1 MRMVP
6 GRWTPRFRSRTPR
19 MPSCGA
25 RMHAP
30 SAPQTGAWVGEGIHV
45 GGIQGQRRQNE
56 ERGTENG
63 DRMALNAD
71 RVATMMAQ
79 GHARRE
85 RFRA

>member
-1 MRMVP
+1 MVP
-6 GRWTPRFRSRTPR
+6 GRWTPRLRSRTLRIPN
-19 MPSCGA
+19 CGA

-30 SAPQTGAWVGEGIHV
+30 SAPQTGARVGEGIHV

-63 DRMALNAD
+63 ERVALNAD
-71 RVATMMAQ
+71 RVAKMMAQ
-79 GHARRE
+79 AHASRK

>member
-1 MRMVP
+1 M
-6 GRWTPRFRSRTPR
+6 
-19 MPSCGA
+19 
-25 RMHAP
+25 
-30 SAPQTGAWVGEGIHV
+30 

-63 DRMALNAD
+63 DRMALNVD

-79 GHARRE
+79 AHASRK

>member
-1 MRMVP
+1 MVP
-6 GRWTPRFRSRTPR
+6 GRWTPRLRSRTLRIPN
-19 MPSCGA
+19 CGA

-30 SAPQTGAWVGEGIHV
+30 SAPQTGARVGEGIHV

-63 DRMALNAD
+63 ERVALNAD
-71 RVATMMAQ
+71 RVAKMMAQ
-79 GHARRE
+79 AHASSK